1 MPRIGVDGTGF
12 APFTG
17 RRSSVFSAVFAYNHG
32 LWGRSEKG
40 ACMGMKA
47 NQRKGF
53 TLIELLI
60 VIVIIS
66 LLAALLLPALMKALC
81 NARAGTASSLIS
93 QLSQAAKSYELDYAV
108 FPPGNGKDSKDLA
121 FYMQKKGAKQMQYFE
136 FNSEMLDQGNI
147 VNPVWGKEGE
157 PPTNWIYYR
166 NNIQGRAPG
175 TPAPPAGSASAA
187 GGAPVLHP
195 NSFDIWCAG
204 CDFSGSSPAPTAA
217 WSIKYE

>member
-1 MPRIGVDGTGF
+1 
-12 APFTG
+12 
-17 RRSSVFSAVFAYNHG
+17 
-32 LWGRSEKG
+32 
-40 ACMGMKA
+40 MGMKGSKI
-47 NQRKGF
+47 KGF

-93 QLSQAAKSYELDYAV
+93 QLSQAAKTYELDFAV
-108 FPPGNGKDSKDLA
+108 FPPGTGKDSKDLA
-121 FYMQKKGAKQMQYFE
+121 FYLQKKGAKQMTYFE
-136 FNSEMLDQGNI
+136 FNTDMLDQGNVI
-147 VNPVWGKEGE
+147 NPVWGKEGE

-166 NNIQGRAPG
+166 NNAASRRPG
-175 TPAPPAGSASAA
+175 APAPAAGTSGA

-195 NSFDIWCAG
+195 SSFDMWCAG
-204 CDFSGSSPAPTAA
+204 CDYSGNAPAPTAA

>member
-1 MPRIGVDGTGF
+1 
-12 APFTG
+12 
-17 RRSSVFSAVFAYNHG
+17 
-32 LWGRSEKG
+32 
-40 ACMGMKA
+40 MGMKV
-47 NQRKGF
+47 NRPKGF

-93 QLSQAAKSYELDYAV
+93 QLSQAAKAYELDYAV
-108 FPPGNGKDSKDLA
+108 FPPGTGKDSKDLA

-136 FNSEMLDQGNI
+136 FNSDMLDQGNI

-157 PPTNWIYYR
+157 PPSNWIYYR
-166 NNIQGRAPG
+166 NNVQNRKPG
-175 TPAPPAGSASAA
+175 TPAPAPGSAASG

-195 NSFDIWCAG
+195 NSFDMWCAG
-204 CDFSGSSPAPTAA
+204 CDFQGGSGTPQSA
-217 WSIKYE
+217 WSVKYE